1 LIVNTPCSDF
11 GKNIR
16 LPRKRTFF
24 NEFLTEKV
32 AVHLRHGRLSL
43 PMDALTRL
51 VISMIV
57 EREAEL
63 LELMGN
69 GLAVEDELDVV
80 RALLEL
86 IFSPPPSVP
95 PTWPLQ

>member
-1 LIVNTPCSDF
+1 MSIRHVAILSKIF
-11 GKNIR
+11 GS
-16 LPRKRTFF
+16 PRNGAFF
-24 NEFLTEKV
+24 NEFLRDKA
-32 AVHLRHGRLSL
+32 AVRLCRVGLSL
-43 PMDALTRL
+43 PMDALTHL

-63 LELMGN
+63 LELMEN

-80 RALLEL
+80 RALLQL
-86 IFSPPPSVP
+86 IFSPPPPAP